1 MAKFGLPP
9 NKTYRDKSDFLA
21 PHAEEL
27 YRVYI
32 LEMGT
37 ARSYRRLANY
47 CKEKGWTN
55 RKGQVYHS
63 AVAKAVWRWA
73 TRLENFKKAYMLYQE
88 AMRNEGKF
96 ITEEDFKY
104 KVLMERIYSA
114 HQHQNQGKV
123 DRFLRKHGYTVS
135 TKSRS

>member
-9 NKTYRDKSDFLA
+9 SRNKVDFLA

-37 ARSYRRLANY
+37 ARSLRRLARY
-47 CKEKGWTN
+47 CEERGWTN
-55 RKGQVYHS
+55 NKGKTYTSSV
-63 AVAKAVWRWA
+63 VKAIWRWA
-73 TRLENFKKAYMLYQE
+73 TRIENFEKAYAIYQE

-96 ITEEDFKY
+96 ITKEEFKNG
-104 KVLMERIYSA
+104 VLLEHVSV

-123 DRFLRKHGYTVS
+123 DRFLRRNGYTLPS
-135 TKSRS
+135 KNRA